1 MSAEDFKNRYDLT
14 GLETFVANY
23 LPQFAHL
30 KDAFAYFCIVCLDN
44 DSVRGLP
51 IKSFPPF
58 SGTRTAH
65 CQFLLNWI
73 HANSPSDIKR
83 GSYGIYDPTLG
94 ARISYREHSVYI
106 DKLLDYSTIGNRAS
120 CMLVRLSVYSGNASN
135 NNLKV
140 LLPASLN
147 PPVITEP
154 IVGSTDIS
162 KIKGLTDVL
171 YLPAIHLEKVQVDA
185 HGTFQVGEDTYSG
198 FRPFCPVKY
207 AFIGNSLKV
216 FDIGYKRKTF
226 FERQRFIPSQYQVI
240 PSSTIE
246 WEHAYVVFPSSFCQ
260 IDTFAVSRFEY
271 YQRLKVPKKKFSI
284 QEKRIRGIG
293 WNETIG
299 AMVYDSRSSL
309 LLTTRAFKYHR
320 PTGFY
325 NSNYEFQNQS
335 ELKQRYFKSD
345 GEWYA
350 VIDSSSDEN
359 RIPPDHI
366 CVLEVMLKSKFGNR
380 SSLFQGA
387 ILSSM
392 LNADSY
398 L

>member
-1 MSAEDFKNRYDLT
+1 M
-14 GLETFVANY
+14 
-23 LPQFAHL
+23 
-30 KDAFAYFCIVCLDN
+30 
-44 DSVRGLP
+44 
-51 IKSFPPF
+51 
-58 SGTRTAH
+58 
-65 CQFLLNWI
+65 
-73 HANSPSDIKR
+73 
-83 GSYGIYDPTLG
+83 
-94 ARISYREHSVYI
+94 
-106 DKLLDYSTIGNRAS
+106 
-120 CMLVRLSVYSGNASN
+120 
-135 NNLKV
+135 
-140 LLPASLN
+140 LPASLN